1 MTFIYSTEKRIFERE
16 WEKTE
21 ALCREHGMSEE
32 AIQALREYDLERF
45 NAARNEALHTQE
57 MGFQIDEDED
67 AMMESPL
74 LIKFPDRFSSQ
85 YDTHGNHS
93 RYWWLEELG
102 DPRLAAGVLKMS
114 EDDKELLTLYFIE
127 QYSTR
132 EIATCCG
139 ISHVAVYRHL
149 QRAFSYFAETDSV
162 KINKR

>member
-32 AIQALREYDLERF
+32 AIQALRVYDLERF

-93 RYWWLEELG
+93 RYWWLEEIS
-102 DPRLAAGVLKMS
+102 DPCIVAALPS
-114 EDDKELLTLYFIE
+114 LTEEDKELLTLIIIE
-127 QYSTR
+127 EYSQR
-132 EIATCCG
+132 EC
-139 ISHVAVYRHL
+139 AVILHITQAAICQKLRKVL
-149 QRAFSYFAETDSV
+149 CKFAE
-162 KINKR
+162 K